1 VPEEAAY
8 MKLPKMKF
16 SLVKNEKGETKD
28 VFMPRHSYMKI
39 DPGITA
45 MSTKDGKK
53 HMVGRLLFTP
63 WEFAG
68 LGGKEGEEYWVLG
81 AQFLQNYYTMYDFKQ
96 KKVGLVES
104 VSSSLNE
111 GDDIKIGE

>member
-1 VPEEAAY
+1 MSFAMAPKDDFVKMIHLLAEKYGIICQQMQPLWGCIVPSEEAY

-16 SLVKNEKGETKD
+16 TLVQNEKGDLKD
-28 VFMPRHSYMKI
+28 VYMPRHSYMKI

-45 MSTKDGKK
+45 VGKEDGKK
-53 HMVGRLLFTP
+53 RMVARLLFTP

-81 AQFLQNYYTMYDFKQ
+81 A
-96 KKVGLVES
+96 
-104 VSSSLNE
+104 
-111 GDDIKIGE
+111 

>member
-1 VPEEAAY
+1 

-16 SLVKNEKGETKD
+16 TLVQNEKGDTKD

-45 MSTKDGKK
+45 VGKEDGKR
-53 HMVGRLLFTP
+53 HMVARLLFTP

-81 AQFLQNYYTMYDFKQ
+81 AQFLQNYYTMYDFKT
-96 KKVGLVES
+96 KKVGIIES
-104 VSSSLNE
+104 VSSSIDE
-111 GDDIKIGE
+111 GDNIKIPEEEKKEE

>member
-1 VPEEAAY
+1 MQPLWGCIVPSEDAY

-16 SLVKNEKGETKD
+16 TLVQNEKGDVKE

-39 DPGITA
+39 DPGISA
-45 MSTKDGKK
+45 VGKEDGKK
-53 HMVGRLLFTP
+53 RMVARLLFTP

-81 AQFLQNYYTMYDFKQ
+81 A
-96 KKVGLVES
+96 
-104 VSSSLNE
+104 
-111 GDDIKIGE
+111 

>member
-1 VPEEAAY
+1 
-8 MKLPKMKF
+8 
-16 SLVKNEKGETKD
+16 
-28 VFMPRHSYMKI
+28 MPRHSYMKI

-45 MSTKDGKK
+45 VSKEDGKK
-53 HMVGRLLFTP
+53 VMVSRLLFTP

-96 KKVGLVES
+96 KKVGIIES
-104 VSSSLNE
+104 VSSTLNDGYKFKE
-111 GDDIKIGE
+111 EMEAVKKIQESNNKSD

>member
-1 VPEEAAY
+1 

-16 SLVKNEKGETKD
+16 TLVQNEKGDTKE

-45 MSTKDGKK
+45 VGAKDGKR
-53 HMVGRLLFTP
+53 HMVARLLFTP

-81 AQFLQNYYTMYDFKQ
+81 AQFL
-96 KKVGLVES
+96 
-104 VSSSLNE
+104 
-111 GDDIKIGE
+111 